1 MDCII
6 HWVRKTR
13 NLAFELHFY
22 AYMCELGLEV
32 LFGNSLVSLF
42 MESGRI
48 FHGQQVF
55 LRLPYPDE
63 TSWSSLITGYVETG
77 DFKHALTLYA
87 LMQDGCCDSL
97 HPNARAFVA
106 LLKACTA
113 LKDLEGGQ
121 NIHAQIDRNVSL
133 KADDFISSAL
143 INMYVKCGSI
153 VKAEEVFETVL
164 VRNVVSWNILIA
176 GYAQGGE
183 LGEVLYILE
192 GMKGEGI
199 KPSPVTFISVLN
211 ACSHVGLVDKGET
224 YFEAMAQSYG
234 VTPTLEHQ
242 SCLVDILGR
251 AGQLENVAFVMNIT
265 PSLPN
270 TVMWLTMLSACRK
283 WGDVRLGRNAFEQ
296 VVSMD
301 GNNSASYMC
310 MHKLYAGAS
319 MEE

>member
-1 MDCII
+1 
-6 HWVRKTR
+6 
-13 NLAFELHFY
+13 
-22 AYMCELGLEV
+22 
-32 LFGNSLVSLF
+32 
-42 MESGRI
+42 MENTI
-48 FHGQQVF
+48 
-55 LRLPYPDE
+55 
-63 TSWSSLITGYVETG
+63 
-77 DFKHALTLYA
+77 
-87 LMQDGCCDSL
+87 
-97 HPNARAFVA
+97 A
-106 LLKACTA
+106 LLKNCAQK
-113 LKDLEGGQ
+113 KDLSQGTR
-121 NIHAQIDRNVSL
+121 IHAHLVRRGFLLEKSPHVTTT
-133 KADDFISSAL
+133 L
-143 INMYVKCGSI
+143 IHMYAKCGDLSNAHQ
-153 VKAEEVFETVL
+153 VHDEVQI
-164 VRNVVSWNILIA
+164 RNVVSWNILIA